1 MPYLAT
7 QTWLLLLWCTLSG
20 WLLLAAPSLAANSS
34 VLIAAATAP
43 PLVAI
48 DRSTVKPSTGATTS
62 LPAEVTHLTLWHGVN
77 PPRNR
82 IVLQQ
87 LVAQFNQTHPH
98 IQVEPLYIGQPDQ
111 QLPKILAAIVGHAPP
126 DLLWYAPTLTGRL
139 LDLEALCPLDDWLQG
154 PLAADLDPTLLS
166 SMTLEG
172 HLWSVP
178 FGTNNVGIYY
188 RPSLFDQAG
197 ITELPKTWED
207 LRRVARQLS
216 HDWNHDG
223 RPDQYG
229 LLLPLGKGE
238 WSVFTW
244 LPFFWSAGG
253 EITITTKVAE
263 TIQLD
268 PSGAI
273 AALQLWQDLLT
284 DGSAVL
290 SAPERGYELDKFLAG
305 KVAMQLS
312 GPWTLEQLVATGVD
326 FGVMPIPTG
335 QQRATVIGGENLFV
349 LRTTSAHQQA
359 ALQFLEF
366 VLSESFQTQWAMG
379 TGYLPVNLKARQSA
393 AYQRYVAQNPALKIF
408 LEQAA
413 FGRSRPLFA
422 GYNHLSES
430 LGRAIEAVLLQ
441 KSTPQEALQ
450 AAQKRLELA
459 GFVVDRK

>member
-1 MPYLAT
+1 M
-7 QTWLLLLWCTLSG
+7 LLWCTLSG
-20 WLLLAAPSLAANSS
+20 WLLLATPSLAASS
-34 VLIAAATAP
+34 GLLSAVAAVPTLITPDHWPTVQSSKGGTP
-43 PLVAI
+43 P
-48 DRSTVKPSTGATTS
+48 P
-62 LPAEVTHLTLWHGVN
+62 PAEVTHLTLWHGVN
-77 PPRNR
+77 PPPNR
-82 IVLQQ
+82 MVLQQ
-87 LVAQFNQTHPH
+87 LVAQFNQTHPN
-98 IQVEPLYIGQPDQ
+98 IQVEARYIGQPDQ
-111 QLPKILAAIVGHAPP
+111 QLPKILAAIAGHAPP

-139 LDLEALCPLDDWLQG
+139 LDLEALCPLDGWLQG
-154 PLAADLDPTLLS
+154 RIAAELDPTLLS

-188 RPSLFDQAG
+188 RPSLFAQAG

-216 HDWNHDG
+216 QDWNHDG
-223 RPDQYG
+223 RPDHYG

-253 EITITTKVAE
+253 ELSVTTNAAE
-263 TIQLD
+263 TLQLNQ
-268 PSGAI
+268 PGAI

-284 DGSAVL
+284 DGSAIL

-312 GPWTLEQLVATGVD
+312 GPWTLAQLTATGVD
-326 FGVMPIPTG
+326 FGVLPIPKG

-349 LRTTSAHQQA
+349 LRTNPTQQQA

-393 AYQRYVAQNPALKIF
+393 IYQRYVAQHPALKIF

-422 GYNHLSES
+422 GYNRLSES

-441 KSTPQEALQ
+441 KSSPQEALQ

-459 GFVVDRK
+459 GFVPGHN